1 MSVYGTDNTRVLKI
15 FDDDEQI
22 HYNMLEDAVLK
33 RRGENIIG
41 RCSELCDVYRNS
53 RSSPL
58 WRWALFFDR

>member
-33 RRGENIIG
+33 RRGENIIWQSYKMHFIFRMILPPG
-41 RCSELCDVYRNS
+41 
-53 RSSPL
+53 
-58 WRWALFFDR
+58 